1 MTSRQP
7 GGCVGSWNHPPGGR
21 GGHARAGSG
30 PVGLLN
36 LTRASKG
43 EARIIAA
50 DARMGRKWWRK
61 LLPREDRRSTLLV
74 YVARRWLVA
83 SPPPSHAARAS
94 RGRAGSPTAGAGSRR
109 WAVRPPSASVCR
121 KCAWLPQ
128 RLLFWWNLFGAMAQL
143 KSNFAVGLFL
153 WACLPPEAHACPQ
166 DRHRCSRL
174 ATLVRGCAVCG
185 SQHPACLGEH
195 AQAVRASL
203 RRMDAACPSL
213 AALAVI
219 GLGRE
224 NKAGHGG
231 KAH

>member
-1 MTSRQP
+1 MRGWGENGGVNCCHGKTDDRRCWCMLLVVGWWPRRRRHMQP
-7 GGCVGSWNHPPGGR
+7 GRVGGGQARQQLGLVPAVGQCGRRARAYVGSVP
-21 GGHARAGSG
+21 
-30 PVGLLN
+30 
-36 LTRASKG
+36 
-43 EARIIAA
+43 
-50 DARMGRKWWRK
+50 
-61 LLPREDRRSTLLV
+61 
-74 YVARRWLVA
+74 
-83 SPPPSHAARAS
+83 
-94 RGRAGSPTAGAGSRR
+94 
-109 WAVRPPSASVCR
+109 
-121 KCAWLPQ
+121 WLPQ

-153 WACLPPEAHACPQ
+153 WACLPPEAHPCPQ